1 MYSLMRKVKTRLL
14 ARGGK
19 SNQLQKE
26 MDIESSKE
34 INTAE
39 IKTVCLAL
47 GPYRNLTTLTAGMLF
62 LHPNCQVLNHAGVR
76 IFGDNKLDFLI
87 DYSDE
92 KFESFL
98 QYGIYNSQTGGPG
111 GYGGSITYSHA
122 FESGNKLRDI
132 FESGGG
138 DSVKKN
144 VECFFWKESLMTS
157 FHIRDNSVDLDKLFA
172 ANKRIRFLI
181 PVRNP
186 MNCAISNHRMSYIDP
201 DRKKRKNGTLFKGV
215 GKNPSVDRV
224 LGAVLDEFLWIADL
238 KKRYPRRFFIFFEH
252 EFGKEII
259 TELADF
265 LKLKPYASWVE
276 NCLDAFDIKPG
287 YKLTQELRT
296 EYRNYIETNFAN
308 HQKFADKLLHFYYS
322 YE

>member
-1 MYSLMRKVKTRLL
+1 MYNPMRKVKTRLL

-19 SNQLQKE
+19 VDQLQKE
-26 MDIESSKE
+26 MDIESSKD

-62 LHPNCQVLNHAGVR
+62 LHPNCQVLNHAGMR
-76 IFGDNKLDFLI
+76 IFGDKSLDFLI
-87 DYSDE
+87 EYSDE

-98 QYGIYNSQTGGPG
+98 QYGIYNSQTGRPG

-122 FESGNKLRDI
+122 FENGNKLRDI
-132 FESGGG
+132 FESEGG
-138 DSVKKN
+138 DSVKKS
-144 VECFFWKESLMTS
+144 VQCFFWKESLMTS

-172 ANKRIRFLI
+172 SNKKIRFLI

-186 MNCAISNHRMSYIDP
+186 MHCAISNHKMSYIDP

-215 GKNPSVDRV
+215 GKNPSVDQV

-238 KKRYPRRFFIFFEH
+238 KKCYPRRFFIFFEH

-259 TELADF
+259 TALADF
-265 LKLKPYASWVE
+265 LGLNPYESWVR

-287 YKLTQELRT
+287 YEPHQKLKTK
-296 EYRNYIETNFAN
+296 YRNYIETNFSN
-308 HQKFADKLLHFYYS
+308 HRELAEKFLHFYHS
-322 YE
+322 